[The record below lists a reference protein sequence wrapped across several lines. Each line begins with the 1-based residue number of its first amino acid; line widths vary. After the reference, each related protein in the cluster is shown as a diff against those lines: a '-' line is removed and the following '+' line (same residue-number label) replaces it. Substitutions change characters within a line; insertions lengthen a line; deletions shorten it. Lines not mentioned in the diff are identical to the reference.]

1 MFIERLITLLL
12 LFASELAYLKIA
24 DKFNIID
31 RPNQRSSHKKNV
43 LRGGGIIFL
52 LGIWMYAF
60 LDTTD
65 YPLFI
70 GGMTLI
76 ASVAFVD
83 DVYSLS
89 PKFRFFVQF
98 VAMFLLLQEAGM
110 FIENKVCFLL
120 PTMILGV
127 CIINAYNFM
136 DGINGMTGAFS
147 LMVLFT
153 FWLLNR
159 EMAFIDATLIELL
172 MMSVLVF
179 CFFNF
184 RNQAICFAGDVGS
197 VGMAYCVIFILL
209 KLVLFTGNVT
219 YLLFLVVYGVDTVL
233 TIFHRLLLHENLLQ
247 PHRKHLFQ
255 LLVNEGGYSHVTVS
269 TTYVLLQL
277 VISLG
282 YIYLPINKWLYSVI
296 ISIGLI
302 TAYLIIERKLY
313 PKHEQ
318 YLKSLS
324 CATKQ
329 IKGT

>member
-1 MFIERLITLLL
+1 M
-12 LFASELAYLKIA
+12 
-24 DKFNIID
+24 
-31 RPNQRSSHKKNV
+31 
-43 LRGGGIIFL
+43 
-52 LGIWMYAF
+52 
-60 LDTTD
+60 
-65 YPLFI
+65 
-70 GGMTLI
+70 I
-76 ASVAFVD
+76 ASVAFID
-83 DVYSLS
+83 DVCSLS
-89 PKFRFFVQF
+89 PRFRFFVQF

-110 FIENKVCFLL
+110 LVENKVWFLL

-172 MMSVLVF
+172 MISALVF

-219 YLLFLVVYGVDTVL
+219 YLLFLVVYGIDTVL

-255 LLVNEGGYSHVTVS
+255 LLANEGGHSHVTVS
-269 TTYVLLQL
+269 ITYVLLQL
-277 VISLG
+277 AISLG
-282 YIYLPINKWLYSVI
+282 YIYLPIDKWLYSVI
-296 ISIGLI
+296 VTIGLV

-313 PKHEQ
+313 PKHKE

-324 CATKQ
+324 CAVMDEGYSEKCLRNEN
-329 IKGT
+329 